1 MAEILQ
7 VPIGTIRSRLHRAR
21 TELREVLEQDEAPD
35 E

>member
-21 TELREVLEQDEAPD
+21 IELRLLLQREDPNS
-35 E
+35 